1 MDRLLLQQ
9 CRGRWLGLHLQ
20 FLLHLVGPESIAMAT
35 RVTNVLLFA
44 GFDLAAV
51 PPRPLYI
58 NSHPDR
64 ELREE
69 EEEVPS
75 DREGTERH

>member
-1 MDRLLLQQ
+1 MIEQY
-9 CRGRWLGLHLQ
+9 RGRWLGLHLPL
-20 FLLHLVGPESIAMAT
+20 LLHLVGPESVATAT

-51 PPRPLYI
+51 PPGPLYI

>member
-1 MDRLLLQQ
+1 M
-9 CRGRWLGLHLQ
+9 
-20 FLLHLVGPESIAMAT
+20 GPESVAT
-35 RVTNVLLFA
+35 ATKVTNVLLFA

-51 PPRPLYI
+51 PPGPLYI

-69 EEEVPS
+69 EEVPS

>member
-1 MDRLLLQQ
+1 MPRTLA
-9 CRGRWLGLHLQ
+9 G
-20 FLLHLVGPESIAMAT
+20 VTPAAPVAPYESVATTT

-51 PPRPLYI
+51 PPGPLYI
-58 NSHPDR
+58 NSHPDG
-64 ELREE
+64 ELRE